1 MKEAPALLAQC
12 RGASECLQEADM
24 RRIIAWG
31 YDPDDPARRT
41 PAHERGAALLLIA
54 AMYGVFGLLT
64 MIAGA

>member
-1 MKEAPALLAQC
+1 
-12 RGASECLQEADM
+12 M
-24 RRIIAWG
+24 RKIIAWG
-31 YDPDDPARRT
+31 YDPDDPERRS